1 MQSYISSN
9 HKNEFKVGLVYLEQ
23 WETLGSD
30 YWVSNDGGYCD
41 SPYLGL
47 TAEGSLSYTADW
59 FIRPRKGKN
68 LLRIV
73 RDKCVSK
80 SGRRSPFR
88 KLFYFERRDTD
99 SDTRAAAIFDKNK
112 RWIVFLSDYL
122 AKKRAERG
130 LEPPESR
137 DYVRC
142 PTDREVEDILVRVAT
157 FTSTN

>member
-1 MQSYISSN
+1 M
-9 HKNEFKVGLVYLEQ
+9 
-23 WETLGSD
+23 
-30 YWVSNDGGYCD
+30 
-41 SPYLGL
+41 
-47 TAEGSLSYTADW
+47 
-59 FIRPRKGKN
+59 
-68 LLRIV
+68 
-73 RDKCVSK
+73 SK

-142 PTDREVEDILVRVAT
+142 PTDKEVEDILIKLAT
-157 FTSTN
+157 FTSTD